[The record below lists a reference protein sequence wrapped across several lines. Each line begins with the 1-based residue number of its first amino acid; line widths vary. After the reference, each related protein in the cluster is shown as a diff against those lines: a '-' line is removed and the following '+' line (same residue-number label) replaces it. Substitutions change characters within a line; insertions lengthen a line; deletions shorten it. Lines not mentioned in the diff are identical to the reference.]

1 MFSSIDRTDSL
12 TLIQTRIRPI
22 LSSDT
27 LRGYTVMIRG
37 IDHIELIVRELE
49 EYVAFMKTLGFEE
62 LTRTSHHGKSVEL
75 KAPGEGQPIFEIHE
89 ATGEEVIGVNH
100 IAFRVEDAHAAHA
113 ALAATNIKLKQP
125 NFVESTGRTTVNLR
139 DPDGWRMQLVDSKR
153 ESPV

>member
-1 MFSSIDRTDSL
+1 MVADRSASL
-12 TLIQTRIRPI
+12 TLIQSRIRSI
-22 LSSDT
+22 LLRGK
-27 LRGYTVMIRG
+27 LRGYADMIRG
-37 IDHIELIVRELE
+37 IVHIELIVREFE

-113 ALAATNIKLKQP
+113 ALATTNIKLKPP

-139 DPDGWRMQLVDSKR
+139 DPDGWRMQLVDAKR
-153 ESPV
+153 KSPG